1 MQDIVISH
9 LYKSFGDKAVISDL
23 SAVFPKNEISCIMAV
38 SGAGKTTLV
47 RIIMGLEKADSGMVT
62 GTENAKIRAVFQEN
76 RLCGELDAV
85 SNIRLVNDKNTKQDV
100 IKALNEMGIIDCTEK
115 PVSSFSGGM
124 KRRVAILRA
133 LLSDFDILILDE
145 ALQGLD
151 SDTNSLVLENMK
163 KYIAQKTVIMI
174 THNKQDAEFFGCKNY
189 INF

>member
-9 LYKSFGDKAVISDL
+9 LYKSFGDKAVINDF
-23 SAVFPKNEISCIMAV
+23 SAVFPKNQLSCIMAA

-47 RIIMGLEKADSGMVT
+47 RIIMGLEKADSGRVT

-76 RLCGELDAV
+76 RLCEYLDAV

-100 IKALNEMGIIDCTEK
+100 IKALNDMGITDCTGK

-163 KYIAQKTVIMI
+163 KYLAEKTVIMI
-174 THNKQDAEFFGCKNY
+174 THNRQDAEFFGCKNY
-189 INF
+189 INI